1 MARIRDF
8 GVTPGYLQPGPLN
21 AITDVA
27 GVRVGQVTVKR
38 EVNSIPWRTG
48 VTAIWPHQG
57 NPLLEYVYAAAFAL
71 NGLGEM
77 TGRTLIDEWGL
88 LGFPILL
95 TGTNSVGIVYHW
107 ALQYLFEHGAQEAG
121 MTSLI
126 TMVAECDDSSLDG
139 SQGLAIGREEV
150 YKALAS
156 ATGGPVAE
164 GCVGGGTGMK
174 LFEFKGGIGTSS
186 RLVPVGNTLYTV
198 GALVM
203 TNFGARHELRIDGI
217 PVGRILSEEENVQSA
232 QNKESGQVSE
242 NSRIN
247 EGSCIVV
254 LATDAPLN
262 PRQCER
268 MAKRAALGLAR
279 TGSTARDGSGEIIVS
294 FSTGNIIPANSGPV
308 ISVRTLLEGS
318 TSEAPPPLNGL
329 FTGAIEAT
337 EEAVYNALVA
347 AETTTGVNGS
357 VLEAIPHDRLRA
369 ILNSDRALS

>member
-27 GVRVGQVTVKR
+27 GVRVGQVMVKR
-38 EVNSIPWRTG
+38 EVNGVAWRTG

-57 NPLLEYVYAAAFAL
+57 NPLLEYVYAAVFAL

-95 TGTNSVGIVYHW
+95 TGTNSVGIVYHH

-126 TMVAECDDSSLDG
+126 TMVAECDDSYLDG

-150 YKALAS
+150 YEALAS

-164 GCVGGGTGMK
+164 GCVGGGTGMQ
-174 LFEFKGGIGTSS
+174 LFDFKGGIGTAS
-186 RLVPVGNTLYTV
+186 RLVPVGEKVYTV

-217 PVGRILSEEENVQSA
+217 PVGRILSDEMEDTQSRGNE
-232 QNKESGQVSE
+232 QGSQYGP
-242 NSRIN
+242 IN

-279 TGSTARDGSGEIIVS
+279 TGSTARDMSGEIIVS
-294 FSTGNIIPANSGPV
+294 FATGNLIAANAGPE
-308 ISVRTLLEGS
+308 ISVRVLVEGP
-318 TSEAPPPLNGL
+318 TSAGTSPLNGL

-347 AETTTGVNGS
+347 AETTTGVNGH

-369 ILNSDRALS
+369 ILRR

>member
-21 AITDVA
+21 AITDVQ

-38 EVNSIPWRTG
+38 EVNGVAWRTG

-57 NPLLEYVYAAAFAL
+57 NPLLEYVYAAVFAL

-77 TGRTLIDEWGL
+77 TGRTLIEEWGL

-107 ALQYLFEHGAQEAG
+107 ALQYLFEHGAQEAE

-126 TMVAECDDSSLDG
+126 TMVAECDDSHLDG
-139 SQGLAIGREEV
+139 SRGLAIGREEV
-150 YKALAS
+150 YEALAD
-156 ATGGPVAE
+156 AKGGPVAE
-164 GCVGGGTGMK
+164 GCVGGGTGMQ
-174 LFEFKGGIGTSS
+174 LFDFKGGIGTSS
-186 RLVPVGNTLYTV
+186 RLVSVGDNLYTV

-217 PVGRILSEEENVQSA
+217 PVGRILSEHRDKSR
-232 QNKESGQVSE
+232 SE
-242 NSRIN
+242 NGKAN

-279 TGSTARDGSGEIIVS
+279 TGSTARDMSGEIIVS
-294 FSTGNIIPANSGPV
+294 FATGNIIPANAGPE
-308 ISVRTLLEGS
+308 INVRTLVEGPTDAGS
-318 TSEAPPPLNGL
+318 SPLNGL

-337 EEAVYNALVA
+337 EEAVYNALTA
-347 AETTTGVNGS
+347 AVTTYGVDGH
-357 VLEAIPHDRLRA
+357 VLHAIPHDRLRS
-369 ILNSDRALS
+369 ILTRQ

>member
-1 MARIRDF
+1 MPRIRDF
-8 GVTPGYLQPGPLN
+8 GVTPGYLEPGPLN
-21 AITDVA
+21 AITDVE

-38 EVNSIPWRTG
+38 EVDGVPWRTG
-48 VTAIWPHQG
+48 VTAIWPHSG
-57 NPLLEYVYAAAFAL
+57 DVLRENVYAAVFAL

-77 TGRTLIDEWGL
+77 TGRTVIDEWGL

-95 TGTNSVGIVYHW
+95 TGTNHVGIVYHW

-126 TMVAECDDSSLDG
+126 TMVAECDDSDLDG
-139 SQGLAIGREEV
+139 SQGRAISREDV
-150 YKALAS
+150 YAALDSAS
-156 ATGGPVAE
+156 GGPVAE

-186 RLVPVGNTLYTV
+186 RLVPVGDKVYTV

-203 TNFGARHELRIDGI
+203 TNFGRRHELRVDGI
-217 PVGRILSEEENVQSA
+217 PVGRLLSEPAGEA
-232 QNKESGQVSE
+232 GSE
-242 NSRIN
+242 NRATG

-268 MAKRAALGLAR
+268 LAKRAALGLAR
-279 TGSTARDGSGEIIVS
+279 TGSTGRDMSGEIIVA
-294 FSTGNIIPANSGPV
+294 FSTGNLISAEAGPE
-308 ISVRTLLEGS
+308 ITVRTLVEGS
-318 TSEAPPPLNGL
+318 SDNGTSPLNGL

-347 AETTTGVNGS
+347 AETTSGVNGNI
-357 VLEAIPHDRLRA
+357 VLAIPYDRLRA
-369 ILNSDRALS
+369 ILQAQG